1 MKNKSG
7 NKNVVLIILAT
18 AMLLNACSS
27 VSFTQR
33 RYNRGIHIE
42 QTRFAFSQHKGKQD
56 VNNPKRVEERRRNHE
71 ERMLI
76 PHHMVKEIAVS
87 DLGQLSDLPPTN
99 GSEWL
104 TLQELTIDNH
114 LYLTSSSNDVTTVME
129 NEANMENVSTAER
142 SLQLPA
148 ALTHEMEY
156 EERSADA
163 DDTDELLTLL
173 IFVLLAIILP
183 PLALYLWEGG
193 VTRNVKISL
202 ILVLLVL
209 LGFFAKTLI
218 SLYAIAIFHAL
229 YVMFVD

>member
-1 MKNKSG
+1 MMKNTKS
-7 NKNVVLIILAT
+7 NTIAVVIVLAT

-27 VSFTQR
+27 VSITQR

-42 QTRFAFSQHKGKQD
+42 QTRFVFTQHQGKQD
-56 VNNPKRVEERRRNHE
+56 VNNPKRAEERRRKNE
-71 ERMLI
+71 ERAPI
-76 PHHMVKEIAVS
+76 SHQIVKEVAVS
-87 DLGQLSDLPPTN
+87 DLGQLTTLPPSD
-99 GSEWL
+99 GSEGL
-104 TLQELTIDNH
+104 ALQELTINNH
-114 LYLTSSSNDVTTVME
+114 WYLTPFSSNDVTTVMKNKAEME
-129 NEANMENVSTAER
+129 NEATTET
-142 SLQLPA
+142 SLPLSA
-148 ALTHEMEY
+148 ANHQEMEY
-156 EERSADA
+156 EERSA